1 MSGHN
6 AERVTFANCHEGD
19 AVNRRNATGGTAA
32 TTAAVFGEVL
42 KHHRE
47 AAGLTQ
53 EALAHKVPCDRS
65 HVARVEA
72 GTRVPQDTF
81 AKACDE
87 LLDAGG
93 MLLRLWARIDWY
105 PEAEHPDW
113 FERRAELDAEAVTLR
128 EYQAQVMPGLLQ
140 TEEYAWALF
149 SSIASDDEVEKLVRA
164 RLSRQQRFL
173 APGGPLYV
181 AVLDESCLR
190 NAVGSAAVMRSQCA
204 HLLEVGQ
211 RSNMRIQVAP
221 AALSGLIRPKTSMSL
236 ITLPDGDQWVYSE
249 SLDRGHL
256 NDDPT
261 VYARHGQTYDVL
273 RADALS
279 ARDSAAL
286 ISDVMEGYGD
296 HGQTRPQRGDLDKE
310 QLQRRQRRQLHR
322 SGAHLDEEQ
331 LQRPRRRQLHRSSP
345 RYPRPRPRT

>member
-1 MSGHN
+1 M
-6 AERVTFANCHEGD
+6 
-19 AVNRRNATGGTAA
+19 
-32 TTAAVFGEVL
+32 FGEVL

-72 GTRVPQDTF
+72 GTRVPQEGF

-87 LLDAGG
+87 LLGTGG
-93 MLLRLWARIDWY
+93 VLQRLWGRIDWY
-105 PEAEHPDW
+105 PEVEHPDW
-113 FERRAELDAEAVTLR
+113 FERRAEMDAEAVAVR
-128 EYQAQVMPGLLQ
+128 AYQNQVMPGLLQ
-140 TEEYAWALF
+140 TEEYARALF

-173 APGGPLYV
+173 TPGGPLYV

-190 NAVGSAAVMRSQCA
+190 NVVGSAAVMRGQCA

-236 ITLPDGDQWVYSE
+236 ITLPDGDQWLYSE
-249 SLDRGHL
+249 SLDRGYL
-256 NDDPT
+256 NDDPAL
-261 VYARHGQTYDVL
+261 YARHSQTYDVL

-279 ARDSAAL
+279 ARESAAL
-286 ISDVMEGYGD
+286 ISEAWEGYGQ
-296 HGQTRPQRGDLDKE
+296 HGQARSPHGDVD
-310 QLQRRQRRQLHR
+310 Q
-322 SGAHLDEEQ
+322 EQ
-331 LQRPRRRQLHRSSP
+331 LQRPRRWRLHRSSP
-345 RYPRPRPRT
+345 RYPRRRPRP